1 MCGRI
6 RHATIADALE
16 VAAIIDIAGHGIDLE
31 LWMQSRDSDHSV
43 LAAARRVVLEDPTWV
58 YHYSRAHVLEMD
70 GRIAGGLIGGLV
82 DGEATLEEP
91 LPPHLE
97 PLVALENR
105 VPGYWNLLALAVHA
119 EFRGKGLAS
128 RLLGHAAHLA
138 SQSGA
143 RGLSIVVE
151 DTNTT
156 AIALY
161 RKKGFEEVESQPW
174 VAYGERTGPRRWLM
188 LAKSV

>member
-1 MCGRI
+1 MYGRI
-6 RHATIADALE
+6 RQATMGDALE

-31 LWMQSRDSDHSV
+31 CWLKGRDEDHSV
-43 LAAARRVVLEDPTWV
+43 LAAARRVVLEDHTRV
-58 YHYSRAHVLEMD
+58 YHFSRAHVIECD

-82 DGEATLEEP
+82 DEKAEAEVG

-97 PLVALENR
+97 PLVALEHR
-105 VPGYWNLLALAVHA
+105 VPGYWSLVALAVYP
-119 EFRGKGLAS
+119 EFRGNGLAS
-128 RLLGHAAHLA
+128 RLLDHAAHLA

-161 RKKGFEEVESQPW
+161 RRKGFELLEQLPW
-174 VAYGERTGPRRWLM
+174 IGYGDRTGPSHWLM
-188 LAKSV
+188 LAKAV